1 MMRINS
7 TEATFPFFSRND
19 FQGQPSSRVYRPYKA
34 FEIILDRVLGE
45 RVRADGA
52 CAVDLWCALANIRWS
67 GPDGM
72 DVSYGFRRAGEVVS
86 WVREEE
92 DYLTW
97 YYSGE
102 PGYVAAW
109 IEGALAGAGWSWS
122 RLEPDAA
129 DTGEVSDD
137 RQRLA

>member
-86 WVREEE
+86 WVREEG

-97 YYSGE
+97 YCSGE
-102 PGYVAAW
+102 PGHVATW
-109 IEGALAGAGWSWS
+109 IDRALAVAGWSWR

-129 DTGEVSDD
+129 DTNERADD
-137 RQRLA
+137 S

>member
-92 DYLTW
+92 TI
-97 YYSGE
+97 S
-102 PGYVAAW
+102 PGIAAASQGTLPLGST
-109 IEGALAGAGWSWS
+109 ERS
-122 RLEPDAA
+122 R
-129 DTGEVSDD
+129 
-137 RQRLA
+137 